1 MNLTDKVCVITG
13 ASSGIGKELAVQLL
27 EKGAVVC
34 GLSRRSPQIDHP
46 NFNFIATNVRSF
58 DAVKNAFDE
67 MLKKSPTVDVLINNA
82 GLGYFGYI
90 EDHTLDQWHEMFE
103 TNVNGI
109 FYTSKLAVPMMKK
122 QERGH
127 IINIASTAAIEGYP
141 QVSGYCGT
149 KFAVKG
155 MSQSMYKELRDFG
168 VKVTCVYP
176 GSVKTDF
183 FRNSAIEDHDY
194 MLMPADVAQMIVHA
208 LETPDNF
215 HQVNLEVRPLQ
226 PKGPRKKS

>member
-13 ASSGIGKELAVQLL
+13 ASSGIGKELALQLL
-27 EKGAVVC
+27 EKGAKVY
-34 GLSRRSPQIDHP
+34 GLSRRSPEINHP
-46 NFNFIATNVRSF
+46 NFTFIATNVRSF
-58 DAVKNAFDE
+58 DNVKTAFDQI
-67 MLKKSPTVDVLINNA
+67 LKNSDSIDVLVNNA

-90 EDHTLDQWHEMFE
+90 EDHTLEQWHEMFE

-109 FYTSKLAVPMMKK
+109 FYTSKLTVPLMKK

-155 MSQSMYKELRDFG
+155 MSQSMYKEMRDFG

-183 FRNSAIEDHDY
+183 FRNSAIEVHDY
-194 MLMPADVAQMIVHA
+194 MLMPTDVAQMIVHA

-226 PKGPRKKS
+226 PKGPRKSS